1 MIDHASFVCTRCFCS
16 MNSPLI
22 LFMEDGWEPFPGAR
36 LDGTIDSDVYF
47 TGEPDANTPGV
58 SGTLYMYNNS
68 I

>member
-1 MIDHASFVCTRCFCS
+1 